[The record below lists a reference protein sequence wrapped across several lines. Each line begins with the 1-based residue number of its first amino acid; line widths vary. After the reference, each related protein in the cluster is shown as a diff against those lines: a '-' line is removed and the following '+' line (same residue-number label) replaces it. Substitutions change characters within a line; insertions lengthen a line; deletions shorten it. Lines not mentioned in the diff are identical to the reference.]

1 MRQCV
6 LVCVHV
12 NTSVCA
18 RVNHIVGALQTACRA
33 LPCPWVSPLVVEVGW
48 YDERI
53 LSVCLFDTFVIY
65 VPTSSSSICLYVC
78 VSVWACVRVKLL
90 FWGFCLRWK
99 MSFCICLVLDFSSSG
114 SICDQPRGWKNCILK
129 WNVAVFKQ
137 ILTIYVSLFVF
148 SGKLS

>member
-1 MRQCV
+1 MRQCA

-12 NTSVCA
+12 NTCVCA

-33 LPCPWVSPLVVEVGW
+33 LPRVSPLVVEVGW

-78 VSVWACVRVKLL
+78 VHV
-90 FWGFCLRWK
+90 
-99 MSFCICLVLDFSSSG
+99 
-114 SICDQPRGWKNCILK
+114 
-129 WNVAVFKQ
+129 
-137 ILTIYVSLFVF
+137 
-148 SGKLS
+148 